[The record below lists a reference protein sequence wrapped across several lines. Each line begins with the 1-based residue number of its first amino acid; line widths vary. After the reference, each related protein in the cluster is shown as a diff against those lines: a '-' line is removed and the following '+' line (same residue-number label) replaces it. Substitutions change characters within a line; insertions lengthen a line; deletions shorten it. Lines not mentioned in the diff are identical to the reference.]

1 MGSRR
6 KPSAAVSAAARALSA
21 LGASKGGK
29 ASAAA
34 LTPEERKARARTA
47 IETRWKGH
55 RKTPVDQAAVLARL
69 KAAAGGPSLIDIAPG
84 AGGKRRRAAIERLR
98 AKGVVRVIESGETSV
113 KIISVA
119 ACEPPF

>member
-69 KAAAGGPSLIDIAPG
+69 DDAGPVVLHIAPG
-84 AGGKRRRAAIERLR
+84 GGGQRRRAAVERLR
-98 AKGVVRVIESGETSV
+98 AAGKLAVIATADDSV
-113 KIISVA
+113 TIAKA
-119 ACEPPF
+119 